1 MAIKHDC
8 IKAMLKYGRILFDD
22 ELKEESIEY
31 IKKAADKGNSKAL
44 YLYYTLLEKG
54 EVKNEACVT
63 MDKKEAI
70 KYFKHG
76 IEKEDSTAM
85 VNYEYMIENGEDTEM
100 NKEKSD

>member
-1 MAIKHDC
+1 MTWIQWNVTIFKFK
-8 IKAMLKYGRILFDD
+8 I
-22 ELKEESIEY
+22 SIVYE
-31 IKKAADKGNSKAL
+31 
-44 YLYYTLLEKG
+44 EKG